1 MSSLPRLG
9 LILPYRWLTEQDMW
23 LKHFQACVS
32 AISCFIFCPF
42 FCAHLCPVCIYS
54 VCLCHFVL
62 FDCPPPCFTW
72 ACSLQSPPVYPC
84 VFSMVRF
91 WVPCY
96 IPASG
101 ADTAPVPASGVPSLA
116 LGLRM
121 GFCPWSQAAGR
132 SPVQICPLT
141 ATSLSSHK
149 LYLSLAPTSRSA
161 PRLLLFPVRYR
172 SSSTQRLFSWHW
184 VWNRDWS

>member
-1 MSSLPRLG
+1 MCFCDFLFYFLPFFLCSPVSCVH
-9 LILPYRWLTEQDMW
+9 LL
-23 LKHFQACVS
+23 CVS
-32 AISCFIFCPF
+32 LS
-42 FCAHLCPVCIYS
+42 LRPVW
-54 VCLCHFVL
+54 L
-62 FDCPPPCFTW
+62 PPPCFTW
-72 ACSLQSPPVYPC
+72 ACSLQSPPVYPR

-161 PRLLLFPVRYR
+161 PGLLLFPVRYR

>member
-1 MSSLPRLG
+1 MCFCDFLFYFLPFFLCSPVSCVH
-9 LILPYRWLTEQDMW
+9 LL
-23 LKHFQACVS
+23 CVS
-32 AISCFIFCPF
+32 LS
-42 FCAHLCPVCIYS
+42 LRPVW
-54 VCLCHFVL
+54 LP
-62 FDCPPPCFTW
+62 PPPCVTW

-161 PRLLLFPVRYR
+161 PGLLLFPVRYR